1 MTERELIQQQQ
12 ELGDSRFLVTR
23 SGKFFSA
30 YGCGA
35 FALAR
40 ATGYRVM
47 HRQRKGGNFVLKAM

>member
-30 YGCGA
+30 Y
-35 FALAR
+35 ALQ
-40 ATGYRVM
+40 ATVSCTGSV
-47 HRQRKGGNFVLKAM
+47 KAEILC

>member
-35 FALAR
+35 FALALR
-40 ATGYRVM
+40 
-47 HRQRKGGNFVLKAM
+47 HRLPCHAPAA

>member
-40 ATGYRVM
+40 PQATVSCTGSV
-47 HRQRKGGNFVLKAM
+47 KAEILC

>member
-40 ATGYRVM
+40 ATQATVSCTGSV
-47 HRQRKGGNFVLKAM
+47 KAEILC